1 MESIITKKI
10 IISFFDG
17 QATSL
22 QRKMIEEWL
31 KDSGN
36 YELYYKYLDE
46 WEAQHP
52 QYSIDRERGLKKIN
66 FYIDNPAQP
75 ETESGFDVKRFY
87 TSNTVKWVLVAIII
101 LVSTVAASLYLSKPP
116 VVSYEGLVNKS
127 RILTGE
133 VYEKNNLTTHQIVV
147 NLPDESSVIL
157 QPNSKISYSPK
168 RYNQTRR
175 EVILSGEAFF
185 EVQKNSSI
193 PFYVFANSLI
203 TKVLGTSFSVN
214 TNLGLTGTEVIVKT
228 GRVAVFMQSDKNKEA
243 KLNGN
248 QLNGIVLTANE
259 TIRIS
264 QDGKS
269 LTKPLVINP
278 EKLPLPIQKLRF
290 DFDETPATDVLNLLK
305 KTYGVPIIYDPH
317 KLSGCKL
324 TAHLSDEPLLEKIK
338 LICIAL
344 DAEYEEDN
352 SRLIIKSNGCK

>member
-10 IISFFDG
+10 IINFFDG
-17 QATSL
+17 KATSL

-52 QYSIDRERGLKKIN
+52 QYSIDRERGLEKIN
-66 FYIDNPAQP
+66 LHIDSPAQP
-75 ETESGFDVKRFY
+75 ERNSVFDHKQFY
-87 TSNTVKWVLVAIII
+87 TSNAVNWMIAATII
-101 LVSTVAASLYLSKPP
+101 LVFIAAGSLYLSKPP
-116 VVSYEGLVNKS
+116 IVSYEGLVDQS
-127 RILTGE
+127 RTSTGE
-133 VYEKNNLTTHQIVV
+133 IYEKNNLTTHQIVI
-147 NLPDESSVIL
+147 NLPDNSSVIL

-168 RYNQTRR
+168 RYNKTRR

-185 EVQKNSSI
+185 EVQKDSSI
-193 PFYVFANSLI
+193 PFYVYASSLI

-214 TNLGLTGTEVIVKT
+214 TNLDLTGTEVIVKT

-259 TIRIS
+259 KIRIS
-264 QDGKS
+264 EDGQS
-269 LTKPLVINP
+269 LTKPVAINP
-278 EKLPLPIQKLRF
+278 GKLLLPIQKLSF
-290 DFDETPATDVLNLLK
+290 DFDETPATDVLDLLK
-305 KTYGVPIIYDPH
+305 KTYGIPIVYDPH

-344 DAEYEEDN
+344 DAEYKEED
-352 SRLIIKSNGCK
+352 SGITIKSNGCK